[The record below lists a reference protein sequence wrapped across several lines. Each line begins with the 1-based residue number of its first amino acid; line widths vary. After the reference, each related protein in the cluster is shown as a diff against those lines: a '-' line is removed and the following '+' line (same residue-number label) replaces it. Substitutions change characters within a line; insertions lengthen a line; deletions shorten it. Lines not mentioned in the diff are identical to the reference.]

1 MFSLWLPCRM
11 GDVSSEQTGGELA
24 TPYSENHQF
33 GLLHSLDNITNIN
46 ILPFGSVHNNVLSEG
61 SSSYAAKYK

>member
-1 MFSLWLPCRM
+1 M

-24 TPYSENHQF
+24 TPYSENQF

-46 ILPFGSVHNNVLSEG
+46 ILPFGSVHINLLSEG